1 MTEPNPFLVYSL
13 SGYETSAFRKCTLRV
28 LVSDAELHAAVFDP
42 LGNCF
47 PRIERFSLQAG
58 YSGLKNWQLA
68 ARIIQ
73 YAALFRQPFE
83 QVEWIWNLQ
92 PYTMVPDTF
101 YADENKSDY
110 ARFIAASPNNLVI
123 QAQPVCRGSIQV
135 VYGFPK
141 EWKAVLEECALK
153 PQLETHYTH
162 WLLFYAE
169 LHLRQNNGVMVHFHD
184 AFIDIVVYRN
194 KALQLLNT
202 FRYQTADE
210 CLYFILLAC
219 EQYRFDRATEA
230 LHLCGEIDSGSALFQ
245 NITKYFADVRFLN
258 RTSEPATGEPLGEAP
273 NMAQH
278 YHMNLL
284 HPAL

>member
-13 SGYETSAFRKCTLRV
+13 PGYESAAYRKCTLRV
-28 LVSDAELHAAVFDP
+28 LVSDAELHAAVYDP

-83 QVEWIWNLQ
+83 EVEWIWNLQ
-92 PYTMVPDTF
+92 PYTLVPDAF
-101 YADENKSDY
+101 YADENKGDY
-110 ARFIAASPNNLVI
+110 AKLIATSPDNMAF
-123 QAQPVCRGSIQV
+123 QTQSACRGSIQV
-135 VYGFPK
+135 VYGFQK
-141 EWKAVLEECALK
+141 EWKAILEECALK
-153 PQLETHYTH
+153 PQLETHYAH

-169 LHLRQNNGVMVHFHD
+169 LHIRENNGIMIHFHD
-184 AFIDIVVYRN
+184 AYLDVVVYRN
-194 KALQLLNT
+194 RELQMLNT
-202 FRYQTADE
+202 FKYQTADE
-210 CLYFILLAC
+210 CLYFILLTC
-219 EQYRFDRATEA
+219 EQYQFDRAKET
-230 LHLCGEIDSGSALFQ
+230 LQLCGEIDSGSALFQ
-245 NITKYFADVRFLN
+245 TISKYFADVRFLN
-258 RTSEPATGEPLGEAP
+258 RNTEPACGEPQGEAP
-273 NMAQH
+273 PMALH